1 MRLYSTKGERNLMIF
16 CIVLMLTWV
25 AGVAAPWFLLSP
37 ETFWEKFFMLA
48 GTIVWASILGTVEF
62 AILLVYTEVFK
73 P

>member
-16 CIVLMLTWV
+16 CIVLMLTW
-25 AGVAAPWFLLSP
+25 
-37 ETFWEKFFMLA
+37 EFFMLA
-48 GTIVWASILGTVEF
+48 GTIVWASILGAVEF